1 MPQTKHESPQ
11 SPTTVRGR
19 FHLPHQAHGNA
30 LPPPS
35 GISKMGGSL
44 QLGEGVRHSKATTD
58 KKKAD
63 LDAALGGSKGFV
75 AIKLPSS

>member
-1 MPQTKHESPQ
+1 
-11 SPTTVRGR
+11 
-19 FHLPHQAHGNA
+19 
-30 LPPPS
+30 
-35 GISKMGGSL
+35 MGGSL